1 MYTDGLAHNLV
12 VSDSA
17 TGTST
22 GVATSEEQRGE
33 LVFWYGV
40 CTHTIASNLQNF
52 SPWKFMILFMI
63 YLWNFI
69 LYGAKVW
76 QMKILIRKLMNRA
89 SLVKILNWQINW

>member
-1 MYTDGLAHNLV
+1 MYTDGSAHNLV

-52 SPWKFMILFMI
+52 SPWKFMLLFMVYFVEFYI
-63 YLWNFI
+63 VWCKSL
-69 LYGAKVW
+69 AKENV
-76 QMKILIRKLMNRA
+76 MN
-89 SLVKILNWQINW
+89 LD